1 MQNNKKII
9 EIGKKLPHGAKKR
22 IAVETG
28 LHYNTVVGYF
38 NGRSVSYHTESLI
51 IIEVWDLLNLIKE
64 ADKTRQNLLSYGL

>member
-1 MQNNKKII
+1 MYICNQLSNYQIQKTMQNNKKII

-38 NGRSVSYHTESLI
+38 NGRSVSYHTESI
-51 IIEVWDLLNLIKE
+51 C
-64 ADKTRQNLLSYGL
+64 Q